1 MIFSC
6 GGVERTVVSTLAGG
20 VNGTIGNFFDAS
32 GSNAGF
38 RNPSGVA
45 VDVSGNVFVADTD
58 NNRIRKVTPGGSTRT
73 GSITLCALSFRTF
86 TSERLRV
93 IAALSLSMI
102 LSAHLNSCVLFRLS
116 SRSFFFRP
124 LVF

>member
-20 VNGTIGNFFDAS
+20 VSGTNGDYLDAF

-38 RNPSGVA
+38 RGPSGVA

-58 NNRIRKVTPGGSTRT
+58 NNRIRKVTAAGGTRT
-73 GSITLCALSFRTF
+73 GSVTLRACISDLYFRAL
-86 TSERLRV
+86 
-93 IAALSLSMI
+93 A
-102 LSAHLNSCVLFRLS
+102 
-116 SRSFFFRP
+116 
-124 LVF
+124 